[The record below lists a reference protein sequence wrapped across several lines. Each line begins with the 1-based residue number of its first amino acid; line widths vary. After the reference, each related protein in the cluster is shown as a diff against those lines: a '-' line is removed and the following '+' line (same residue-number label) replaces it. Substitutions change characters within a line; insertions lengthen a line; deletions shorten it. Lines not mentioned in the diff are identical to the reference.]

1 MFIIREAISIFS
13 HFRSTQH
20 STFGREIKDK
30 SLKLTWFVLGILIQT
45 PHLWFSLSFFHALLK
60 NQLLFHHNHIFF
72 QLFFFSV
79 LCFLF
84 LPCHLLSVL
93 ISWFICVFLFF
104 SPSPFYSEFFISFSW
119 PFSHSFSHFFSQ
131 QHLTTYSHRI
141 ILVNSFTS
149 HQRMLS
155 IDFGCLLC
163 CCWHFLMYSLF
174 F

>member
-1 MFIIREAISIFS
+1 MFIIREAIFIFS

-30 SLKLTWFVLGILIQT
+30 SLKLTLFVLGILIQT

-104 SPSPFYSEFFISFSW
+104 SPSPFYSEFFIFSLGLSPILFHIFSLNNTSQRIPIASFLSTLS
-119 PFSHSFSHFFSQ
+119 P
-131 QHLTTYSHRI
+131 LI
-141 ILVNSFTS
+141 NECGVLILVVCYAVVVDIF
-149 HQRMLS
+149 
-155 IDFGCLLC
+155 
-163 CCWHFLMYSLF
+163 
-174 F
+174 

>member
-1 MFIIREAISIFS
+1 MFIIREAISILS

-104 SPSPFYSEFFISFSW
+104 SPSPFYSEFFIFSLGLSPILFHIFSLNNTLQRIPIASFLSTLSPLINECW
-119 PFSHSFSHFFSQ
+119 V
-131 QHLTTYSHRI
+131 L
-141 ILVNSFTS
+141 ILVVCYAVVDIF
-149 HQRMLS
+149 
-155 IDFGCLLC
+155 
-163 CCWHFLMYSLF
+163 
-174 F
+174 